1 MHDLPARAIC
11 SHVARAAR
19 LFRQCCASTLFLRA
33 EGAQERDHGLLL
45 SFTNIPKA
53 QAVRHA
59 KALLQAVA

>member
-1 MHDLPARAIC
+1 
-11 SHVARAAR
+11 VARAAR